1 MSEDPSPTDGEYVI
15 QAIYAVAEAIR
26 ELPAATLE
34 HQERSELLK
43 VATAFK
49 AASWANPAQYS
60 PIDDEHAVDMA
71 GRLLKAVAAKCAKP
85 YETCHCGACIDP
97 AVATCGPSPIR
108 VKPEPVAWRFAFP
121 SGGQTITTSPDSYD
135 PGTYSQ
141 RTPLYEPEDA

>member
-26 ELPAATLE
+26 ELTAATLE
-34 HQERSELLK
+34 HQERRELLR
-43 VATAFK
+43 VATALK

-71 GRLLKAVAAKCAKP
+71 DRLLKAVDAKYAEQEKASRA
-85 YETCHCGACIDP
+85 E
-97 AVATCGPSPIR
+97 R
-108 VKPEPVAWRFAFP
+108 VWKPEPVAWRFAFP
-121 SGGQTITTSPDSYD
+121 SGGQTITTSPDSYG